1 MTNAK
6 QKNLAAVVAVSLLY
20 IVYLL
25 NHFSAIGAIV
35 TVASITYL
43 VVRNCVTLTGKKYG
57 IIDLVGQY
65 FGASLCNCM
74 LVTLFS
80 TGVNFKGLQ
89 FYGLESGIFWAALI
103 ITVISV
109 FVLKKLHTESKNNK
123 RLAYIAKYT
132 YLGVGAYF
140 LSKAFV
146 YWVEP
151 TYIYV
156 IIGLIAITV
165 FLEQIH
171 DKYCNNENSNA
182 VFYWSIANV
191 ILFAVVEYLY
201 PMQSIEIINKFTN
214 IALIQWKWYTIALIT
229 LSMIAVGVFS
239 WILDSE
245 EKVYPND
252 MKLCLVVGVNM
263 LMIPFALSTYTKYSV
278 VLFIALAV
286 LDIVTFFAKCRGSK
300 YFKYDVFSFGKLDII
315 FVIGSIVLAILHRG
329 FINGWMYSA
338 AILFAAVLCS
348 ILLYRYKAGASGW
361 LFWEFIVIA
370 IGGYASELVYRSYN
384 SPAAY
389 RYIVAVVAVATL
401 VLWIMN
407 VKNSKKYTANIG
419 AKTAVVIFVAIMILF
434 PIKNLGV
441 KYDFKI
447 DNKIS
452 QSDPA
457 LATATGES
465 NSITIKLKAR
475 GKDNSIS
482 KCYYYWDADASS
494 AVEVSLNE
502 NSEVVIQPQ
511 NGTLHMYAEDKYGV
525 SSIIAKNFDFKN
537 LREWKYSGEPIYLG
551 SSIGGEVPVEE
562 VPAE

>member
-1 MTNAK
+1 MTNEK
-6 QKNLAAVVAVSLLY
+6 QKNLVAVVAVSLLY
-20 IVYLL
+20 IIYLL

-35 TVASITYL
+35 TAASITYL
-43 VVRNCVTLTGKKYG
+43 VVRNYVTLNGKKYG
-57 IIDLVGQY
+57 IIDFVGQY

-74 LVTLFS
+74 LVTLFA
-80 TGVNFKGLQ
+80 TGVGFKGLQ
-89 FYGLESGIFWAALI
+89 FYGLESGTFWVALI

-109 FVLKKLHTESKNNK
+109 FVLKKLHIESKNNK
-123 RLAYIAKYT
+123 KLAYIAKYA
-132 YLGVGAYF
+132 YLGVGAFF
-140 LSKAFV
+140 LSKLFV

-156 IIGLIAITV
+156 IISLIAITV

-201 PMQSIEIINKFTN
+201 PVQSIEIMNKFTN
-214 IALIQWKWYTIALIT
+214 IALIQWKWYTIALII
-229 LSMIAVGVFS
+229 LAMIAVGVFS
-239 WILDSE
+239 WKLDSE

-263 LMIPFALSTYTKYSV
+263 LMIPFALSTYTKYSI

-286 LDIVTFFAKCRGSK
+286 IDFIAFFARCKGSR
-300 YFKYDVFSFGKLDII
+300 YFKIDVYSFGKLDTI
-315 FVIGSIVLAILHRG
+315 FVVGSIVLAILHRG

-338 AILFAAVLCS
+338 TILFAAILCS
-348 ILLYRYKAGASGW
+348 ILLYRYKSGASGW

-384 SPAAY
+384 SPIAF
-389 RYIVAVVAVATL
+389 RYIVAVVAIATL
-401 VLWIMN
+401 VLLIMN
-407 VKNSKKYTANIG
+407 VKNPKKFTANIG
-419 AKTAVVIFVAIMILF
+419 AKMAVVFFVAIMILF
-434 PIKNLGV
+434 PVKNLGV

-447 DNKIS
+447 DNKIF

-465 NSITIKLKAR
+465 NSIVVKLKAR
-475 GKDNSIS
+475 GEENSIS
-482 KCYYYWDADASS
+482 KCYYYWDANASN
-494 AVEVSLNE
+494 AIEVSLNE

-525 SSIIAKNFDFKN
+525 SSTIAKNFDFKN
-537 LREWKYSGEPIYLG
+537 LREWKYSGEPVYLG
-551 SSIGGEVPVEE
+551 SPIGGEVPVEG
-562 VPAE
+562 VPTE